1 MGCVSGYCSNGT
13 NVFISKDKQYT
24 ATIISNMLSNP
35 MYSYKTN
42 NKFLNINSSRQENE
56 KFDSSVIN
64 LKSRHSYSN
73 TELKIPEN
81 PLPFVRI
88 KPKK

>member
-1 MGCVSGYCSNGT
+1 MGCVNGYCSSGT

-24 ATIISNMLSNP
+24 SIISNMLSNQ

-42 NKFLNINSSRQENE
+42 NKYLRVNSARQDNENFDNSLINSN
-56 KFDSSVIN
+56 N
-64 LKSRHSYSN
+64 RHTYSN
-73 TELKIPEN
+73 KEIKIPEN
-81 PLPFVRI
+81 PLPFVKV